1 MDRRLWRP
9 RDGARLRL
17 RRRVRPRAGA
27 APGAGR
33 AERARA
39 ATIAPGDA
47 DRGEAVFATTC
58 AGCHG
63 EAGAGGG
70 VGPKLAGAGLSA
82 ALDPGRGSSS
92 GAGVM
97 PAGLV
102 QGTREADVL
111 AYVVSIGAAK

>member
-9 RDGARLRL
+9 VTAL
-17 RRRVRPRAGA
+17 VCVSA
-27 APGAGR
+27 AVFALAQGQLLAPTAPTGTAAAIPPGN
-33 AERARA
+33 AES
-39 ATIAPGDA
+39 GK
-47 DRGEAVFATTC
+47 AVFATTC

-63 EAGAGGG
+63 DAGAGGG
-70 VGPKLAGAGLSA
+70 VGPKLAGAGLA
-82 ALDPGRGSSS
+82 AAVVQERIDN

-102 QGTREADVL
+102 QGTREADVI

>member
-9 RDGARLRL
+9 VTALVCVSG
-17 RRRVRPRAGA
+17 
-27 APGAGR
+27 
-33 AERARA
+33 
-39 ATIAPGDA
+39 
-47 DRGEAVFATTC
+47 AVFAVAQGELLAPSTPSGTAVALAPGNAANGKAVFAETC

-63 EAGAGGG
+63 DAGAGGG
-70 VGPKLAGAGLSA
+70 VGPKLAGAGLTA
-82 ALDPGRGSSS
+82 AIVQARIDS

-102 QGTREADVL
+102 EGTREADVI